1 MLGVGAPRRMPLV
14 SEVPT
19 ISESGLP
26 GYQATA
32 WFGLF
37 APAGTPDEVV
47 LKINKEVTRIFS
59 DPGFRQ
65 RFLDPQMFESMT
77 GPADE
82 FAAFVKAE
90 RAKWAKL
97 IAQVGIKTE

>member
-1 MLGVGAPRRMPLV
+1 MLGVGAPKRMPLV
-14 SEVPT
+14 SDVPT

-37 APAGTPDEVV
+37 APAGTPDGVV
-47 LKINKEVTRIFS
+47 MKIDKEVIRIFG
-59 DPGFRQ
+59 DPAFRA
-65 RFLDPQMFESMT
+65 RFLEPQMFESMV
-77 GPADE
+77 GLPND

-97 IAQVGIKTE
+97 IADAGIKIE